1 MARAKWL
8 FSMLELLKS
17 RPRGPHLALGKE
29 MAADLRVG
37 GKPPPSAACPG
48 QTRGCLRRRGWATRD
63 ERVRIRRQRKRSGV
77 DWRQLTPSK
86 VVFLREDLRWREGS
100 RGRDQSADWRRARR

>member
-37 GKPPPSAACPG
+37 GKPPPSAACPDAG
-48 QTRGCLRRRGWATRD
+48 MLAASRMGHSRRT
-63 ERVRIRRQRKRSGV
+63 
-77 DWRQLTPSK
+77 
-86 VVFLREDLRWREGS
+86 GS
-100 RGRDQSADWRRARR
+100 NQAPAQA

>member
-1 MARAKWL
+1 MLTAREPALHALLPPDTPQTAARKPREARMAKCRQRSAERVGEPKWS

-37 GKPPPSAACPG
+37 GPPPSAACPG
-48 QTRGCLRRRGWATRD
+48 AGMLAASMMG
-63 ERVRIRRQRKRSGV
+63 
-77 DWRQLTPSK
+77 
-86 VVFLREDLRWREGS
+86 
-100 RGRDQSADWRRARR
+100 